1 MKNDNWKRA
10 YRPLNGAFATKG
22 NQWVSFNDVQFVKE
36 KAEYVVNNKFGGVA
50 VFTMDM
56 DDFNNDCCR
65 GTYPLL
71 NTLSKT
77 LRKIGNRVQQNN
89 CKKPAPVTTPKP
101 AEITT
106 GYDDGGRFPP
116 NKPTT

>member
-1 MKNDNWKRA
+1 MDNIGIYYDNVTSYLGNK
-10 YRPLNGAFATKG
+10 YR
-22 NQWVSFNDVQFVKE
+22 
-36 KAEYVVNNKFGGVA
+36 VVNNKFGGVA

-65 GTYPLL
+65 GAYPLL

-106 GYDDGGRFPP
+106 GYDDGGRFP
-116 NKPTT
+116 TT